1 MLNMGLQDSV
11 VLITGAAQGI
21 GAACARQFARNG
33 AKLILV
39 DQNEAEL
46 KRTAAEIG
54 GEFLLQVSDVTDPAA
69 APDTVAAGVAHFGRI
84 DCLVNDAAINIRE
97 KALDISLE
105 HWDRILQV
113 NLRGY
118 FLFAQAAGRH
128 MVARGQGN
136 IVNISSE
143 LSIVGTSSG
152 QTAYAAS
159 KGGINQLTRTLAVE
173 WAPHGVRVNAVAP
186 GLTVTP
192 LVKEK
197 LQDEQYRQMCLSEV
211 PLGRLGQPED
221 IANGV
226 VFLASKMAAFITGH
240 ILVIDGGYTI
250 V

>member
-1 MLNMGLQDSV
+1 MDMGLQDSV

-21 GAACARQFARNG
+21 GAACARQFARAG

-39 DQNEAEL
+39 DQNGAAL

-54 GEFLLQVSDVTDPAA
+54 GELLLQVSDVTDPAA
-69 APDTVAAGVAHFGRI
+69 APAAVAAGLARFGRI

-97 KALDISLE
+97 KALNISLE

-128 MVARGQGN
+128 MVARGRGN

-143 LSIVGTSSG
+143 LSLVGSSSG
-152 QTAYAAS
+152 QTAYAVS

-197 LQDEQYRQMCLSEV
+197 LQDEEYRQMCLSEV

-226 VFLASKMAAFITGH
+226 IFLASEMAGFITGH